1 MCSNC
6 CASPITEIGSN
17 ELAVLTTFSV
27 TQIRARLVGS
37 SSPVLVETEAGLFVA
52 KLRGAAQGVP
62 ALIAEI
68 VVAEIA
74 AVLGLPVAE
83 RSLLHLARGT
93 PTLDKNDELAQL
105 LEFSVGVNLGLR
117 YLDGALPPRPKQLEA
132 LEDDFALRVL
142 WLDGLTQNPD
152 RTPRNPNLLL
162 WHGRPW
168 LIDHGAALTF
178 QYTWAYLTEQ
188 SPREPT
194 DFSTHVFGTRAGLL
208 ASHDAEFVA
217 RLDAKTLTRALEAVP
232 DTFLE
237 DAAPGATAEYTR
249 RLYHAFL
256 WKRLRAP
263 RPFIP

>member
-1 MCSNC
+1 MS
-6 CASPITEIGSN
+6 SPQESGTV
-17 ELAVLTTFSV
+17 LATFSV
-27 TQIRARLVGS
+27 SQVRARLVGS
-37 SSPVLVETEAGLFVA
+37 SSPVLVETEAGRFVA

-74 AVLGLPVAE
+74 VVLGLPVPE
-83 RSLLHLARGT
+83 RSLLCLSKDT
-93 PTLDKNDELAQL
+93 PTLDKNDELSQL

-132 LEDDFALRVL
+132 LDDDFVARVL

-152 RTPRNPNLLL
+152 RTSRNPNLLL

-194 DFSTHVFGTRAGLL
+194 DFSTHVFGMRAALLTRY
-208 ASHDAEFVA
+208 DAEFAA
-217 RLDAKTLTRALEAVP
+217 RVDAKALTRALDAVP
-232 DTFLE
+232 DSFLV
-237 DAAPGATAEYTR
+237 DAAPGTTPEYSR

-256 WKRLRAP
+256 WKRLKAP

>member
-1 MCSNC
+1 M
-6 CASPITEIGSN
+6 
-17 ELAVLTTFSV
+17 
-27 TQIRARLVGS
+27 
-37 SSPVLVETEAGLFVA
+37 LVETEAGLFVA

-68 VVAEIA
+68 IVAEIA
-74 AVLGLPVAE
+74 VSLGLPVAE
-83 RSLLHLARGT
+83 RSLLHLARDT
-93 PTLDKNDELAQL
+93 PSLDKNDELAQL
-105 LEFSVGVNLGLR
+105 LGFSVGVNLGLR
-117 YLDGALPPRPKQLEA
+117 YLEGAVPPRPKQLAE
-132 LEDDFALRVL
+132 LDDDFVARVL

-152 RTPRNPNLLL
+152 RTARNPNLLF

-178 QYTWAYLTEQ
+178 QYTWSHLTEQ

-194 DFSTHVFGTRAGLL
+194 DFSTHVFDTKRALL
-208 ASHDAEFVA
+208 PRYDAEFAA
-217 RLDAKTLTRALEAVP
+217 RIGSTSLTRALEAVP
-232 DTFLE
+232 DAFFE
-237 DAAPGATAEYTR
+237 EAVAGATPEYSR